1 MFDNLLNEVAARFG
15 LSLDKAKLLLGSL
28 IALIFNEKR
37 GGAAGFVDLFRSR
50 GLSGMMDSWI
60 GDGPNDPIDASQLE
74 LALGGQDIDAIARQS
89 GVERGVA
96 ASALAALLPGTFNTL
111 TDDGRIPTT
120 IPDRIRGF
128 MDDMG
133 DFFRNAGAGALGLGA
148 AAVGGV
154 ARAVDRT
161 GDAMGDAAE
170 NTVDAIGDAGR
181 ATVRTVD
188 NAADRVGD
196 AARSDGIGKWLPWL
210 LLAGLLIAALF
221 WFKGCSKN
229 EMTPAPTPTP
239 AATETT
245 TDTAATSANQQF
257 GFANAG
263 GKVTVNGQV
272 ASDANKTR
280 LWDALLANFGDGNVN
295 GDIVV
300 DANTAPAGWLDK
312 LVALLPDFKAN
323 GLKFNFD
330 GSKLQF
336 DTSAMSDADRNA
348 LMEKLNGAFDGVQI
362 LGLDKGADAL
372 AALGEGFA
380 GSDLVKALSMMNIQF
395 KTGSAEISPASMV
408 LVRNAAEYIKKAPA
422 GTRIEVGGHTD
433 NVGNAAS
440 NLTLSDARANAV
452 MAKLTEFGVT
462 AGTLT
467 AKGYG
472 QEKPLADNGT
482 DAGKAQ
488 NRRIEYTLAQ

>member
-1 MFDNLLNEVAARFG
+1 MFGNLLNEVAARFG
-15 LSLDKAKLLLGSL
+15 LNLDKAKLLLGSL

-50 GLSGMMDSWI
+50 GMGGMIDSWI
-60 GDGPNDPIDASQLE
+60 GNGPNDPIDASQLE
-74 LALGGQDIDAIARQS
+74 SALGSQEIDAIARQT

-111 TDDGRIPTT
+111 TEDGRIPTG

-128 MDDMG
+128 MDSLG

-148 AAVGGV
+148 AAVGG
-154 ARAVDRT
+154 AAHAAGRA
-161 GDAMGDAAE
+161 GDAIGDVAE
-170 NTVDAIGDAGR
+170 GTVDAIGDAGR

-188 NAADRVGD
+188 NAVDRVGD
-196 AARSDGIGKWLPWL
+196 AARSGGIGKWLPWL

-229 EMTPAPTPTP
+229 EATPAPSTAETPT
-239 AATETT
+239 EV
-245 TDTAATSANQQF
+245 AATSVNPRF
-257 GFANAG
+257 GFANAD

-272 ASDANKTR
+272 ASDADKTK
-280 LWDALLANFGDGNVN
+280 LWDALVANFGDGNVM
-295 GDIVV
+295 GDITV
-300 DANTAPAGWLDK
+300 DPATGAAGWLDK
-312 LVALLPDFKAN
+312 LVALLPDFKAK
-323 GLKFNFD
+323 GLKFDFD

-336 DTSAMSDADRNA
+336 DTSAMSDVDRNA

-362 LGLDKGADAL
+362 LGLDKGTDAL
-372 AALGEGFA
+372 AALGEGFSGA
-380 GSDLVKALSMMNIQF
+380 DLVKALSMVNIQF

-433 NVGNAAS
+433 NVGNAAA
-440 NLTLSDARANAV
+440 NMGLSGARANAV
-452 MAKLTEFGVT
+452 MAKLVEFGVD

-472 QEKPLADNGT
+472 QDKPIADNAT
-482 DAGKAQ
+482 DEGKAQ